1 MNMVGGLDL
10 HRRQITYDVLDVD
23 SGEIWRGRLWQPDRS
38 RFRHW
43 LEHEV
48 SARAQGGSVAL
59 AVEGCTG
66 WRYVV
71 EEISAVGFAP
81 FLAEPADTQAARGR
95 KHRAKTDRT
104 DAQLLRELLQAGELP
119 ESWIPPDDVLEWRE
133 RVRLYKSLVDQRTL
147 WCQRIHAVL
156 YHHGVTIPEGA
167 IRTEKT
173 RSMLADGNLRI
184 SPAGRE
190 RIDVGYKMIDAAD
203 GEALPLKYA
212 LQRFGTR
219 QPACRALVDAQY
231 GIGGLLAVVLWTE
244 LGDCRRFS
252 RSEQVV
258 RHSGLDVT
266 VDSSDRR
273 RAGGHLSRQGPETL
287 RWALY
292 EAAKNSSHGRS
303 PDHGYYAKVKKRHD
317 GKIAAISVARQF
329 ARRSYHVLRAVDPN
343 EVYAIPA

>member
-1 MNMVGGLDL
+1 MTMVGGLDL
-10 HRRQITYDVLDVD
+10 HRRQITYDVLDVET
-23 SGEIWRGRLWQPDRS
+23 GEIWRGRLWQPDRL
-38 RFRHW
+38 RFRRW
-43 LEHEV
+43 LQSEV
-48 SARAQGGSVAL
+48 RARARGGSVAL

-71 EEISAVGFAP
+71 EEVSAAGFEP
-81 FLAEPADTQAARGR
+81 FLAEPADTQAARGKKR
-95 KHRAKTDRT
+95 RAKTDRS
-104 DAQLLRELLQAGELP
+104 DAELLRELLLAGRLP
-119 ESWIPPDDVLEWRE
+119 ESWIPPADVLEWRE

-156 YHHGVTIPEGA
+156 YHHGVAVPEGA

-173 RSMLADGNLRI
+173 RALITSAKVEL

-190 RIDVGYKMIDAAD
+190 RITAGYKMIDAAD
-203 GEALPLKYA
+203 QEALPLKA
-212 LQRFGTR
+212 DLQRFGSR
-219 QPACRALVDAQY
+219 QPACRALVEAQY

-244 LGDCRRFS
+244 LGDCRRFC

-266 VDSSDRR
+266 VDASDRH
-273 RAGGHLSRQGPETL
+273 RAGGYLSRQGPETL

-303 PDHGYYAKVKKRHD
+303 PDHSYYAKVKERHD
-317 GKIAAISVARQF
+317 GKIAAISVARQL
-329 ARRSYHVLRAVDPN
+329 ARRSYHVLRAVDP
-343 EVYAIPA
+343 EMVYAIPA